1 MKVSVFGMG
10 YVGCVTAAALS
21 QRGHDVIGV
30 DVNEQKVDAINL
42 GSSPVLEPGL
52 EELIQEG
59 TRSGRLK
66 ATSDAERAVRETEIS
81 LVCVGTP
88 PRKNGS
94 FDCYHLLNAVRQIGW
109 GIRGK
114 DEAHVVAIRSTV
126 LPGTIETLLAPELK
140 KISGKRAGRD
150 FAMCAN
156 PEFMRE
162 GSSLRDFENPP
173 FVIIGTLAEGGRQAL
188 EQLYQ
193 GIGPTIHTTIK
204 TAEVLKY
211 VCNAF
216 HAMKIAFANEIGNVC
231 QALEIDSHE
240 VMDLFCRDTK
250 LNISPAYLKP
260 GFAFGGSCLPK
271 DLRALL
277 YQAKNLDVQL
287 PLLSAVT
294 ESNRIQL
301 QRAIDLVMDTGKKK
315 IGIVGIAFKAGS
327 DDLRE
332 SPLVSLCEVLIG
344 KGLDLMIY
352 DPNLILDKLVG
363 TNKGYIEDQ
372 IPHIGKLLCSS
383 FDTLIARSE
392 VVVLGNRY
400 EGVKEKLRQL
410 NGNTA
415 IIDLARLFDS
425 ETAPPSYR
433 GICW

>member
-1 MKVSVFGMG
+1 MG
-10 YVGCVTAAALS
+10 YVGSVTAAAFS

-30 DVNEQKVDAINL
+30 DVNEQKVGAINC

-52 EELIQEG
+52 QEAIQQG

-66 ATSDAERAVRETEIS
+66 ATTNAEMAVKKTEIS

-88 PRKNGS
+88 ARKNGS
-94 FDCYHLLNAVRQIGW
+94 FDCQHLVNAVRQIGA
-109 GIRGK
+109 GIKSK
-114 DEAHVVAIRSTV
+114 DEMHVIAIRSTV
-126 LPGTIETLLAPELK
+126 LPGTIETLIAPELEK
-140 KISGKRAGRD
+140 SSGKKAGRD
-150 FAMCAN
+150 FAVCAN

-162 GSSLRDFENPP
+162 GSSLRDFDNPP
-173 FVIIGTLAEGGRQAL
+173 FVIIGTLADGGRQAL

-193 GIGPTIHTTIK
+193 GIEPIISTSIK

-271 DLRALL
+271 DLRALM

-294 ESNRIQL
+294 ESNRLQL
-301 QRAIDLVMDTGKKK
+301 QRAVDLVMDTGKKK
-315 IGIVGIAFKAGS
+315 IGILGIAFKAGS

-352 DPNLILDKLVG
+352 DPNLVLDKLVG
-363 TNKGYIEDQ
+363 TNKSYIEDQ
-372 IPHIGKLLCSS
+372 IPHVGKLLCSS
-383 FDTLIARSE
+383 FEDLIVRSE

-400 EGVKEKLRQL
+400 NGLKEKLAQL

-415 IIDLARLFDS
+415 IIDLARLFDADS
-425 ETAPPSYR
+425 APPLYQ

>member
-1 MKVSVFGMG
+1 MRVSVFGMG
-10 YVGCVTAAALS
+10 YVGSVTAAAFS

-30 DVNEQKVDAINL
+30 DVNEQKVGAINC

-52 EELIQEG
+52 QEAIQQG

-66 ATSDAERAVRETEIS
+66 ATTNAEMAVKKTEIS

-88 PRKNGS
+88 ARKNGS
-94 FDCYHLLNAVRQIGW
+94 FDCQHLVNAVRQIGA
-109 GIRGK
+109 GIKSK
-114 DEAHVVAIRSTV
+114 DEMHVIAIRSTV
-126 LPGTIETLLAPELK
+126 LPGTIETLIAPELEK
-140 KISGKRAGRD
+140 SSGKKAGRD
-150 FAMCAN
+150 FAVCAN

-162 GSSLRDFENPP
+162 GSSLRDFDNPP
-173 FVIIGTLAEGGRQAL
+173 FVIIGTLADGGRQAL

-193 GIGPTIHTTIK
+193 GIEPIISTSIK

-271 DLRALL
+271 DLRALM

-294 ESNRIQL
+294 ESNRLQL
-301 QRAIDLVMDTGKKK
+301 QRAVDLVMDTGKKK
-315 IGIVGIAFKAGS
+315 IGILGIAFKAGS

-352 DPNLILDKLVG
+352 DPNLVLDKLVG
-363 TNKGYIEDQ
+363 TNKSYIEDQ
-372 IPHIGKLLCSS
+372 IPHVGKLLCSS
-383 FDTLIARSE
+383 FEDLIVRSE

-400 EGVKEKLRQL
+400 NGLKEKLAQL

-415 IIDLARLFDS
+415 IIDLARLFDADS
-425 ETAPPSYR
+425 APPLYQ